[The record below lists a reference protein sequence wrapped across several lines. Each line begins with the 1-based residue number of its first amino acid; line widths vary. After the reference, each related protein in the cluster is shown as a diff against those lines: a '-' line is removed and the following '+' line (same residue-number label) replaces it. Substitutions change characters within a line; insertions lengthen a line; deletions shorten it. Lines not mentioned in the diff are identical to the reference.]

1 MADSRSIEEIPW
13 AARLGV
19 EWRKGVLR
27 LKGGSKDTR
36 VAVSRSGTR
45 SSPPLPL
52 DFANCWTRLV
62 TGGCLF
68 DVNVDLNLV
77 TNMEWTFVSRLG
89 KENSLNNNSY
99 LLYIHVRNWMLVL

>member
-1 MADSRSIEEIPW
+1 M
-13 AARLGV
+13 
-19 EWRKGVLR
+19 
-27 LKGGSKDTR
+27 
-36 VAVSRSGTR
+36 AVSRSGTR

-77 TNMEWTFVSRLG
+77 TIDGMDFVFRLE

-99 LLYIHVRNWMLVL
+99 LLYIRVRNWMLVL